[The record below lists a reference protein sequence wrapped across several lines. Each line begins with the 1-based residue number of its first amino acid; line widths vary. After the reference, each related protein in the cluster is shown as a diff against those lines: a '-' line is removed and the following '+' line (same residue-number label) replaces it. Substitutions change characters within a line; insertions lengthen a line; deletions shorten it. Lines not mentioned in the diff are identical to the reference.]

1 MDLLKIGQKISIFFQ
16 KGANIVE
23 MSCNIQKI
31 LDDRLVITLPP
42 CFMRYINN
50 LEVGK
55 RLTLKV
61 FSKVGTIDFN
71 GVIISSPLEEDF
83 CVELDYNAM
92 KLTSSTDIPVV
103 AAVETLSINLGESQ
117 FNAKTF
123 EIATE
128 YLKFYSDKKF
138 QVNDVLDCALVL
150 PQNYGTIYF
159 KGTVSEIDPVY
170 EGEYT
175 LSDFCMTE
183 DDRQLLL
190 YYMYM
195 YSNDSGWEEE

>member
-16 KGANIVE
+16 KDSNLVE
-23 MSCNIQKI
+23 MSCSIERIQ
-31 LDDRLVITLPP
+31 DDRLVIALPP

-71 GVIISSPLEEDF
+71 GIVISSPLEEDF

-92 KLTSSTDIPVV
+92 KLTSSEQMPVI
-103 AAVETLSINLGESQ
+103 AAVETLNINLGETQ
-117 FNAKTF
+117 INTKTF

-150 PQNYGTIYF
+150 PKNYGTIYF
-159 KGTVSEIDPVY
+159 KGTLSEIDPVY

-195 YSNDSGWEEE
+195 YSNDSEWEIE

>member
-1 MDLLKIGQKISIFFQ
+1 MDLLRIGQKISIFFQ
-16 KGANIVE
+16 KDANLVE
-23 MSCNIQKI
+23 MSCSIAAIKE
-31 LDDRLVITLPP
+31 DRLVIELPQY
-42 CFMRYINN
+42 FMRYINY
-50 LEVGK
+50 LEVGR

-71 GVIISSPLEEDF
+71 SVVLSSPMEDDF

-92 KLTSSTDIPVV
+92 KLTPGEDMPVV
-103 AAVETLSINLGESQ
+103 SAVETLNINLGETQ
-117 FNAKTF
+117 LNAKTF

-138 QVNDVLDCALVL
+138 EINNVLDCALVL
-150 PQNYGTIYF
+150 PQSYGTIYF
-159 KGTVSEIDPVY
+159 KGTISEIDPVY

-195 YSNDSGWEEE
+195 YSNDSDWEEE